1 MLATIWRRSSGE
13 LVPAWAAGEER
24 VAGDERAV
32 GVEAER
38 SERMARRV
46 QHADAGPADLQRIVV
61 GEQELRLPPQ
71 PVGILLVHSD
81 GQVCQ
86 ALQVRVSG
94 DVVRVRVGDDDSL
107 HLKVDR
113 LVQQTLDLGR
123 GVDEV
128 RPPWSMG
135 RR

>member
-1 MLATIWRRSSGE
+1 MLATIWLRSSGE
-13 LVPAWAAGEER
+13 LVRPGPPGKR
-24 VAGDERAV
+24 VSPETSAPV
-32 GVEAER
+32 GVETER
-38 SERMARRV
+38 SGGMARRV

-61 GEQELRLPPQ
+61 GEQALRLPRQ
-71 PVGILLVHSD
+71 PVGVPLVHGD
-81 GQVCQ
+81 GEVCQ
-86 ALQVRVSG
+86 ALQVRVPG
-94 DVVRVRVGDDDSL
+94 DVVGVRMGDDDAL

-128 RPPWSMG
+128 RLPWSTG